1 MRDVPRHAGGW
12 QLKDAVI
19 RRATSADIPA
29 MSQIRLAVRENV
41 LSDPGRITVQMYQ
54 DYLEKLGR
62 GWVAELNGTIV
73 AFCYADREHASIW
86 ALFVQPGFEGNGFAK
101 RLLKLAVDWLFE
113 LGHQSV
119 ELDTTPDTRADR
131 FYVRQGWTRGVAS
144 ARSVPFRLSRTVAKT
159 HA

>member
-1 MRDVPRHAGGW
+1 MKNP
-12 QLKDAVI
+12 VI
-19 RRATSADIPA
+19 RQATCDDIPA

-62 GWVAELNGTIV
+62 GWVAEVDGTLV
-73 AFCYADREHASIW
+73 AFSYADRENASIW
-86 ALFVQPGFEGNGFAK
+86 ALFVQPGFEGYGLGK

-131 FYVRQGWTRGVAS
+131 FYVQQGWTRGVAS
-144 ARSVPFRLSRTVAKT
+144 ARSVPFTLAKPLVAT
-159 HA
+159 NA